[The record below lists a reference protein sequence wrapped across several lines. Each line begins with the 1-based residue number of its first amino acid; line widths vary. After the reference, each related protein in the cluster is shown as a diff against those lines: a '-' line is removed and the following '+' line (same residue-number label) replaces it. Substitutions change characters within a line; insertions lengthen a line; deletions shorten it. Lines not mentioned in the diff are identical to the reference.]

1 MHTDINILNQ
11 SNTPNLTSLIV
22 RERLKNCVLNKR
34 KSKEQGI
41 GVVNTLSNHQQES
54 QIQTVKC
61 KNNNANN
68 TTTDKDIQYNN
79 NNDNNNKI
87 SDLNFNENN
96 LEKIEHSNLNDCITP
111 LTIDIGR
118 LSTGSSTNVTNPM
131 KSTLSQCNN
140 NSSNNSS
147 SIDDNND
154 TNNAISIT
162 NSNSNNN
169 NSGSSQTA
177 QQVFGSFQEN
187 EAHYINF
194 QSLQTS
200 ILGSG
205 ICGNLIGQTDN
216 TTPPLRHPHL
226 SQHPQQ
232 HPLRQQSQQRTTSSE
247 NLRKTVSEP
256 SLKMRSGSGGVQ
268 KYRYK
273 PDRRHFG
280 ANSATAAVA
289 AAAMVA
295 SNDPLSVVGFWPQL
309 TSAFQHA
316 NFSMQ
321 KSTGKKSASSSL
333 LLLQQQQ
340 QQQNQYQQQQQQQ
353 QGHAQSQL
361 QQHQHQRQHQRQD
374 TSSNPCLSQTNDDL
388 NLSESEAQCLTQPLL
403 PLSKTLQDIILAEF
417 LKSNQLSGQNN
428 STSTTNT
435 TTNTTNNQELLETIN
450 SYCPNPQGIES
461 INSLNDIPMNPC
473 IFNSTI
479 SGSCASLPNLTAQFQ
494 RSNQKSANTHN
505 NSNTNPNTNNN
516 NNNTTTPT
524 TLPTNKSTPT
534 THNVTGSSFDSNDLS
549 QLDTTMSDVNNSTDI
564 QEESNVELN
573 YNAQMHTATTP
584 PTTTTNNNNNNKLF
598 HLFPYRRHQSLGLIS
613 RTRSAP
619 LSLATGYSTNRHYH
633 QLHNFTGVH
642 NSMNSST
649 SVTSAANILAMEA
662 AAASNFASQ
671 QQISNTSNQLI
682 TEQDL
687 SELNKNVQS
696 DGEVSSRSKVVLQL
710 RKKILERSEF
720 LTSDRSGA
728 SSLDSTSSLSRTLN
742 QSNGRGNPLL
752 ERTASSPVVNM
763 APTLRPETV
772 PEATF
777 TTVLAYDLGMLAH
790 HCTCQTDA
798 NHPENPQRLI
808 SIWQRLQ
815 QTGLAAQCH
824 HQPGRLLFGSNP
836 ASRCRI
842 DPTLLA
848 TVRLCR
854 LACGGVGV
862 DSDTAWH
869 TAGHTAHA
877 ARLAAGCVVDLACRV
892 MLGQCPNGFALVRPP
907 GHHAEP
913 GQAMG
918 FCYFNSIAIATKR
931 VQFLGSTTLKP
942 TLKPRILI
950 VDWDIHHGNGTQT
963 VFYTDPTVLYI
974 SLHRHDEGGFFPGT
988 GSPEEI
994 GAGPGEGFTI
1004 NIAWPSGIVM
1014 SDAEYLAA
1022 FRLIVLPVACEFQ
1035 PSLVLVSAGFDA
1047 APGHSANLGGYS
1059 VSPAAFGWMTRLLS
1073 VDRIANSKV
1082 VLSLEGGYDLNSLC
1096 DCTEACVRALLQ
1108 SAAEIN
1114 EKNSVPISVPDLLPL
1129 KQTEMDRVPHP
1140 AAIQTLLRV
1149 AHLHSSYWNCFSKE
1163 ITTEYAS
1170 LPASRWLPT
1179 VFENSSKLKDYA
1191 IQQQQQEIIHP

>member
-1 MHTDINILNQ
+1 
-11 SNTPNLTSLIV
+11 
-22 RERLKNCVLNKR
+22 
-34 KSKEQGI
+34 GI

-111 LTIDIGR
+111 LTIDIG
-118 LSTGSSTNVTNPM
+118 
-131 KSTLSQCNN
+131 
-140 NSSNNSS
+140 
-147 SIDDNND
+147 
-154 TNNAISIT
+154 
-162 NSNSNNN
+162 
-169 NSGSSQTA
+169 
-177 QQVFGSFQEN
+177 
-187 EAHYINF
+187 
-194 QSLQTS
+194 SLQTS

-340 QQQNQYQQQQQQQ
+340 QQQQNQYQQQQQQQ

-388 NLSESEAQCLTQPLL
+388 NLSESEAQ
-403 PLSKTLQDIILAEF
+403 S
-417 LKSNQLSGQNN
+417 
-428 STSTTNT
+428 
-435 TTNTTNNQELLETIN
+435 
-450 SYCPNPQGIES
+450 
-461 INSLNDIPMNPC
+461 
-473 IFNSTI
+473 
-479 SGSCASLPNLTAQFQ
+479 QFQ
-494 RSNQKSANTHN
+494 RSNQKSTNTHN
-505 NSNTNPNTNNN
+505 NSNTNPNTNN

-584 PTTTTNNNNNNKLF
+584 PTTTTNNNNNNNKLF

-710 RKKILERSEF
+710 RKKILER
-720 LTSDRSGA
+720 
-728 SSLDSTSSLSRTLN
+728 
-742 QSNGRGNPLL
+742 
-752 ERTASSPVVNM
+752 
-763 APTLRPETV
+763 
-772 PEATF
+772 
-777 TTVLAYDLGMLAH
+777 
-790 HCTCQTDA
+790 
-798 NHPENPQRLI
+798 
-808 SIWQRLQ
+808 
-815 QTGLAAQCH
+815 
-824 HQPGRLLFGSNP
+824 
-836 ASRCRI
+836 
-842 DPTLLA
+842 
-848 TVRLCR
+848 
-854 LACGGVGV
+854 
-862 DSDTAWH
+862 
-869 TAGHTAHA
+869 
-877 ARLAAGCVVDLACRV
+877 
-892 MLGQCPNGFALVRPP
+892 
-907 GHHAEP
+907 
-913 GQAMG
+913 
-918 FCYFNSIAIATKR
+918 
-931 VQFLGSTTLKP
+931 
-942 TLKPRILI
+942 
-950 VDWDIHHGNGTQT
+950 
-963 VFYTDPTVLYI
+963 
-974 SLHRHDEGGFFPGT
+974 
-988 GSPEEI
+988 
-994 GAGPGEGFTI
+994 
-1004 NIAWPSGIVM
+1004 
-1014 SDAEYLAA
+1014 
-1022 FRLIVLPVACEFQ
+1022 
-1035 PSLVLVSAGFDA
+1035 
-1047 APGHSANLGGYS
+1047 
-1059 VSPAAFGWMTRLLS
+1059 
-1073 VDRIANSKV
+1073 
-1082 VLSLEGGYDLNSLC
+1082 
-1096 DCTEACVRALLQ
+1096 
-1108 SAAEIN
+1108 
-1114 EKNSVPISVPDLLPL
+1114 
-1129 KQTEMDRVPHP
+1129 
-1140 AAIQTLLRV
+1140 
-1149 AHLHSSYWNCFSKE
+1149 
-1163 ITTEYAS
+1163 
-1170 LPASRWLPT
+1170 
-1179 VFENSSKLKDYA
+1179 
-1191 IQQQQQEIIHP
+1191 